1 MIATER
7 STNITVIETTT
18 CIIAI
23 KSVSFIV
30 PTETATCRIDYIQKL
45 SLAEMVPVR
54 DFFSYNKEIDPIS
67 KHQV

>member
-1 MIATER
+1 MCIIATD
-7 STNITVIETTT
+7 VAT

-30 PTETATCRIDYIQKL
+30 PTETVTCRIDYIQKL

-54 DFFSYNKEIDPIS
+54 DSFSYNKETEPMS
-67 KHQV
+67 KYQV